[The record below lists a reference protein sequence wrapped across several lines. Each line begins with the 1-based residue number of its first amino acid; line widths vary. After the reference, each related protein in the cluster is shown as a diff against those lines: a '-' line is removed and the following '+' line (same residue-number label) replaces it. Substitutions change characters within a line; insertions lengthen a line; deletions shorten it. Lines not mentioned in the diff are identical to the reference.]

1 MLENRNTFT
10 TIIAI
15 IMKKKINQSAAVYIA
30 PAVTQVDISSE
41 GILCGSFGNEGF
53 EDNGPTYG
61 GGQDNNGW
69 N

>member
-1 MLENRNTFT
+1 
-10 TIIAI
+10 
-15 IMKKKINQSAAVYIA
+15 MKKKINQSAAVYIA
-30 PAVTQVDISSE
+30 PAVTLVDISSE

>member
-41 GILCGSFGNEGF
+41 GILCGSFGNEIF
-53 EDNGPTYG
+53 VDDDTTYG
-61 GGQDNNGW
+61 EGENKGW
-69 N
+69 K